1 MGGSSSQVI
10 GKEYRDQYES
20 GLYASEKLMSDVFSC
35 YLSLYTEIA
44 SDKKIACLERV
55 QLN

>member
-20 GLYASEKLMSDVFSC
+20 GLYSSEKLMSDVFSC
-35 YLSLYTEIA
+35 YL
-44 SDKKIACLERV
+44 
-55 QLN
+55 